1 MKIKIIDLL
10 NKIANGEEVPKKIK
24 WENIIYAYSEYDK
37 DYLEYPFSDEEYKSL
52 FDMRNNILTQFLNDE
67 VEIIEE
73 PKKIEK
79 LDVALLGQCDNWLR
93 CPTNKVTKQDVE
105 LNPYIIDNIRENTLY
120 FQRKINELIDE
131 INNLKE

>member
-37 DYLEYPFSDEEYKSL
+37 DYLEYPFSDEEYKGL

-67 VEIIEE
+67 IEIIEE

-79 LDVALLGQCDNWLR
+79 ISWREKESLAGNLMANE
-93 CPTNKVTKQDVE
+93 KQE
-105 LNPYIIDNIRENTLY
+105 ILARRTEKL
-120 FQRKINELIDE
+120 KSSLNELIDE
-131 INNLKE
+131 INILKDK

>member
-24 WENIIYAYSEYDK
+24 FENDIYIHIDNYCYHCEETNLILSDRIFAEYSK
-37 DYLEYPFSDEEYKSL
+37 
-52 FDMRNNILTQFLNDE
+52 LNDY

-79 LDVALLGQCDNWLR
+79 IEK
-93 CPTNKVTKQDVE
+93 PTQDEYLYSTGKELYENDMKVYDKV
-105 LNPYIIDNIRENTLY
+105 
-120 FQRKINELIDE
+120 NELIDE
-131 INNLKE
+131 INNLKEED